1 MTAIPDLPD
10 LPGLP
15 LPLSGR
21 TRLFAILGDPILQ
34 VGSPGLFNQAFR
46 RRGLEAV
53 LVPAHVAPQDLAR
66 AVEGLRQIRNLG
78 GLVVTVPHKIA
89 IMELLDEIGP
99 AASKI
104 GAVNAIRR
112 MADGRLV
119 GENFDGAGCV
129 RALRGNGQA
138 IAGRHIFQLGAGG
151 AGRAVAHALADEG
164 PASLRIADLDRNR
177 AGELVESLNRAHPA
191 LAVSVS
197 APEPGD
203 ADLVVNATPLG
214 MRPED
219 VYPFDPAAIADGAFV
234 VDVILKPPF
243 SALLQAAQARG
254 LGFQQGPAMLEGQI
268 EAVCEFLT
276 RPEGQS

>member
-1 MTAIPDLPD
+1 MSALPD

-21 TRLFAILGDPILQ
+21 SQLFAILGDPILQ

-53 LVPAHVAPQDLAR
+53 LVPAHVSPGDLAQ
-66 AVEGLRQIRNLG
+66 AVQGLRQIRNLG

-89 IMELLDEIGP
+89 IMDLLDEIGP
-99 AASKI
+99 AARKI

-112 MADGRLV
+112 LADGRLL

-129 RALRGNGQA
+129 RALQGNGQTP
-138 IAGRHIFQLGAGG
+138 AGRRVFQLGAGG
-151 AGRAVAHALADEG
+151 AGRAVAHAIADAG
-164 PASLRIADLDRNR
+164 PASLRIADLDPAR
-177 AGELVESLNRAHPA
+177 GQELVDSLRLAHPG
-191 LAVSVS
+191 LDVAVT
-197 APEPGD
+197 AADPGM
-203 ADLVVNATPLG
+203 ADLVINATPLG
-214 MRPED
+214 MQADD
-219 VYPFDPAAIADGAFV
+219 VYPFEFSRIADGAFV

-254 LGFQQGPAMLEGQI
+254 LGIQQGPAMLEGQI
-268 EAVCEFLT
+268 EAVCDFLT
-276 RPEGQS
+276 GPEGQPS